1 MQNPLQRFVSVQQQQ
16 QQQQHCAPLLIM
28 LAPAM
33 MGQLQKHAQHLPE
46 LTSLDSLQ
54 WNITCGRDLKAGAQ
68 TDGQVSLSRS
78 LFGGFQL
85 VFGQS
90 ILPIQDMILQAAITA
105 FSYASPSSELETY
118 LCKKYPLPTFQ
129 HCL

>member
-1 MQNPLQRFVSVQQQQ
+1 MQNPLHRLVSVQQQQ
-16 QQQQHCAPLLIM
+16 QQHCAQVLIM
-28 LAPAM
+28 LASDP

-54 WNITCGRDLKAGAQ
+54 RNIAGRRDLKAGAQ

-90 ILPIQDMILQAAITA
+90 ILPIQDMILQAAITS
-105 FSYASPSSELETY
+105 FSYAAPSSELETY
-118 LCKKYPLPTFQ
+118 LCKKYPFATCQRCF
-129 HCL
+129 